1 MRPDLPSFV
10 RVGRDWIDVR
20 HEFLQANGSWM
31 AGMCDKPGFCSQCN
45 VDGERAPHQ
54 AMRHAF
60 SGRLTD
66 ERNAQIVIASHL
78 HIHADEVLPDVPLV
92 ATAFRR
98 MSIAYHLTILAGE
111 HIDDEAVLNARTL
124 GDLMCLIVEQPEAA
138 SHEA

>member
-20 HEFLQANGSWM
+20 HEYLQANGSWM

-45 VDGERAPHQ
+45 VDGEGAPDD
-54 AMRHAF
+54 AIFEAF
-60 SGRLTD
+60 TGDSSD

-78 HIHADEVLPDVPLV
+78 HIHGDDVLPDVPLV
-92 ATAFRR
+92 ATDFRR
-98 MSIAYHLTILAGE
+98 LSIAFHLAIVSGLPIEDG
-111 HIDDEAVLNARTL
+111 AVLSARTL